1 MPDIYK
7 ENVYEKLVIER
18 DDSKDK
24 SVLPEQIATISKLR
38 ETVERLDLNYLQVN
52 FGGMPIGEN
61 EIGVRSENGM
71 WLVYESDDR
80 GLFSFRVY
88 YSKELDAAN
97 RTFNMILEEDRRRR
111 RFAKKRL
118 KGKI

>member
-38 ETVERLDLNYLQVN
+38 ETVSRLD
-52 FGGMPIGEN
+52 
-61 EIGVRSENGM
+61 S
-71 WLVYESDDR
+71 
-80 GLFSFRVY
+80 
-88 YSKELDAAN
+88 
-97 RTFNMILEEDRRRR
+97 
-111 RFAKKRL
+111 
-118 KGKI
+118 

>member
-1 MPDIYK
+1 
-7 ENVYEKLVIER
+7 
-18 DDSKDK
+18 
-24 SVLPEQIATISKLR
+24 
-38 ETVERLDLNYLQVN
+38 
-52 FGGMPIGEN
+52 
-61 EIGVRSENGM
+61 M